1 MAFLRKGFLK
11 SARRRNEL
19 YCRIDLSIATII
31 SFLLLVIFMVL
42 PQPHRA
48 VALDLIVARNSHDL
62 PNAIR
67 DDAIKISLTRYGTFY
82 FGNTLV
88 RCEDLADMI
97 REAVHDGAERESI
110 LKLMPALNTAT
121 SKSFFCKSKSRAS
134 KTSVYLPMHL
144 ASRAHRPP
152 SLSRNPISG

>member
-97 REAVHDGAERESI
+97 REAVHDGAEKRIYLEIDARAKYGDVKI
-110 LKLMPALNTAT
+110 LLLQIQ
-121 SKSFFCKSKSRAS
+121 
-134 KTSVYLPMHL
+134 
-144 ASRAHRPP
+144 
-152 SLSRNPISG
+152 ISGVENISLLAYAPRLAGSPSPLPIP